1 MILEDE
7 TGKKIEAMTVF
18 TESIRY
24 LKNLFLINFV
34 NSRPDLQKQD
44 VLYVLTVPAIWSDP
58 SKQFMRNAAEQV
70 WYFMIASLGGISRH
84 R

>member
-1 MILEDE
+1 MLLEDE
-7 TGKKIEAMTVF
+7 TGKEIEAMTVF

-24 LKNLFLINFV
+24 LKNLFLISFV
-34 NSRPDLQKQD
+34 NSRPDLQEQD

-70 WYFMIASLGGISRH
+70 
-84 R
+84 